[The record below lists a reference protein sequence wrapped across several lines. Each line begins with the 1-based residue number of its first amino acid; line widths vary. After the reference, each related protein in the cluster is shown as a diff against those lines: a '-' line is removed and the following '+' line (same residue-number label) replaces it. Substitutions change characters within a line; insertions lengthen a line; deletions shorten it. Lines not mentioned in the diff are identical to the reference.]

1 MLIFSDLPEIL
12 IVKADLIRK
21 IVICKLFFK
30 QKCNTSTLKI
40 FTGKYVEAFGLHK
53 LIFVLL

>member
-12 IVKADLIRK
+12 IEKADLIRK

-30 QKCNTSTLKI
+30 QKC
-40 FTGKYVEAFGLHK
+40 HK
-53 LIFVLL
+53 LTHKINTQIKIGILVYIN